1 MLPSLDNFVSF
12 GSEVIKARPDY
23 GQMLVDI
30 YTTSI
35 TAEQLGEND
44 RVNGSQ
50 LAESIL
56 LNLRGSVDD
65 VSFMSFHNIMAGLL
79 NFVVPAN
86 YHQHCARPGGQGSNG
101 FSPPSQPRS
110 SHQRSALQPHR
121 RSSLDGELPSRL
133 GSRLL
138 RQVVRSCQ
146 CGKSSPAGA
155 RQETEHLGDVRPF
168 GAAACFGPG
177 YAPRWMAWYCWW
189 CFEDI

>member
-23 GQMLVDI
+23 KRMLVDI

-65 VSFMSFHNIMAGLL
+65 VSSIAIMAGLYEL
-79 NFVVPAN
+79 GELFVVPAN
-86 YHQHCARPGGQGSNG
+86 YHQHCARPGGQGSNW

-110 SHQRSALQPHR
+110 SHQRSPLQPHC
-121 RSSLDGELPSRL
+121 RSSLDGELSSRL
-133 GSRLL
+133 SSRLL
-138 RQVVRSCQ
+138 RQVVRGCQ
-146 CGKSSPAGA
+146 RGKSSPAGT
-155 RQETEHLGDVRPF
+155 R
-168 GAAACFGPG
+168 
-177 YAPRWMAWYCWW
+177 
-189 CFEDI
+189 